1 MKHASAL
8 LLASALC
15 LTGQATA
22 QGSAAATLQDL
33 NGKVLVNKGNGLV
46 VSGKT
51 GTALVN
57 GDRIFTLD
65 KSGARIVFA
74 DGCAVTLDENKL
86 FVINAELGCKATPVS
101 SKAAAAAPGGLTI
114 VQGGLISAAVLGGV
128 AAAASGASNN
138 NDKRPISNQ

>member
-1 MKHASAL
+1 MKQASAL
-8 LLASALC
+8 LLASAAC

-33 NGKVLVNKGNGLV
+33 NGKVMVNKGNGLV

-51 GTALVN
+51 GSTLVN

-86 FVINAELGCKATPVS
+86 FVINAELGCKALPVAS
-101 SKAAAAAPGGLTI
+101 TTAPAAAAGLTA
-114 VQGGLISAAVLGGV
+114 VQGGLISAAVLAGV
-128 AAAASGASNN
+128 AAAASGASNH